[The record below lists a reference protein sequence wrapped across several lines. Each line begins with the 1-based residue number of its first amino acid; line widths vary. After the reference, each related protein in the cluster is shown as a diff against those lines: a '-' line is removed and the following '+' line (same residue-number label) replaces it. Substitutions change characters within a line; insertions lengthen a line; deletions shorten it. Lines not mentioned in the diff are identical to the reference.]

1 MNLVWKMSFSELL
14 HWLFG
19 HTCMYL
25 IKLKPEAFF
34 DWSLQAQAT
43 KGALKLQNS
52 NDNIGWCMSRGKSER

>member
-52 NDNIGWCMSRGKSER
+52 INNSRFVQIMGKK